1 LRGAEVVVVVVVGG
15 AVPGEG
21 LGVGHPGAVG

>member
-1 LRGAEVVVVVVVGG
+1 VVVVVVVGG